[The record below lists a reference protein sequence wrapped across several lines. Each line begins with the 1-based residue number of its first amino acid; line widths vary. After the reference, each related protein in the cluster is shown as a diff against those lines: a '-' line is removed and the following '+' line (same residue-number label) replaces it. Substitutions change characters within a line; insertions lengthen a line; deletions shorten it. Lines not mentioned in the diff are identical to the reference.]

1 MFFPNSVPI
10 GVFFPDSVPVVYII
24 CLFFLIGMFVLS

>member
-24 CLFFLIGMFVLS
+24 CLFFLIGMFVLF